1 MASCPNRQAML
12 WYDDSMNQTDT
23 GTNSNDGE
31 TALLATA
38 PYRLNFTIRGVA
50 DLLFHRW
57 SNEEVAAKQAAKRG
71 SAIKRQDNLESY
83 IWRDDAGMVC
93 LPGSYIHRAMVEAG
107 KFLQDP
113 RSSRAKQACD
123 LFKAAFLPVTVLY
136 PLGPKWEIEDKRR
149 MVVGRAGITRT
160 SPGFKA
166 GWEATFDFD
175 VILPE
180 YVSQEMFHEALSLA
194 GRVIGLAQYR
204 PTYGRFQVIK
214 FGIAEG

>member
-1 MASCPNRQAML
+1 MTL
-12 WYDDSMNQTDT
+12 TDT

-31 TALLATA
+31 EAALSSA
-38 PYRLNFTIRGVA
+38 PYQITFTIRGVA

-57 SNEEVAAKQAAKRG
+57 SNEDVAAKATAKRG
-71 SAIKRQDNLESY
+71 STVKKTDNLEAY
-83 IWRDDAGMVC
+83 VWRDDDGMVC
-93 LPGSYIHRAMVEAG
+93 LPGVYLHKALIEAG
-107 KFLQDP
+107 KFMQDP

-123 LFKAAFLPVTVLY
+123 LFKAAFVPVTLLC

-149 MVVGRAGITRT
+149 MVVNRSGITRT

-166 GWEATFDFD
+166 GWEASFDFD

-180 YVSQEMFHEALSLA
+180 YVSDVMFHEALSLA

-204 PTYGRFQVIK
+204 PTYGRFQVVK
-214 FGIAEG
+214 FARS

>member
-1 MASCPNRQAML
+1 MTADL
-12 WYDDSMNQTDT
+12 TDT
-23 GTNSNDGE
+23 GINSNDG
-31 TALLATA
+31 APAILATA
-38 PYRLNFTIRGVA
+38 PYRLTFTIRGVA

-57 SNEEVAAKQAAKRG
+57 SNEDVEAKASAKRG
-71 SAIKRQDNLESY
+71 SVVKRTDNLEAY
-83 IWRDDAGMVC
+83 VWRDDVGMVC
-93 LPGSYIHRAMVEAG
+93 LPGTYLHKALIEAG
-107 KFLQDP
+107 KFMQDP
-113 RSSRAKQACD
+113 RSARPKQACD
-123 LFKAAFLPVTVLY
+123 LFKAAFVPVTLLC

-149 MVVGRAGITRT
+149 MVVNRAGITRT

-204 PTYGRFQVIK
+204 PTYGRFQIVN
-214 FGIAEG
+214 FERPDQ